1 MKKQRLIALRL
12 IVFYKCF
19 VATLLFITAI
29 AAIFVMKNH
38 EDLAEFSSSYLL
50 STKLFIIK
58 WLVNKLLAI
67 DSNSLK
73 LSGIVA
79 GVYALVTA
87 IEAIGL
93 WYEKEWAMLLVLGL
107 VGISIPPE
115 IFELIRGITVL
126 KLLVFSIN
134 MAMFLY
140 LLRHVIATRSRNRSD

>member
-1 MKKQRLIALRL
+1 MYKQRPTALRL

-19 VATLLFITAI
+19 EAILLLITAI

-38 EDLAEFSSSYLL
+38 EDLTEFSSSYLL

-58 WLVNKLLAI
+58 WLVNKLLTI
-67 DSNSLK
+67 DPNSLK

-115 IFELIRGITVL
+115 VLELIRGITFL
-126 KLLVFSIN
+126 KSLVFSIN

-140 LLRHVIATRSRNRSD
+140 LLRHVIATRSMKQPD